1 MDAPFYNKEL
11 SWLSFNERVL
21 QEAADPNVPLIER
34 IRFLGIYSS
43 NLDEFFRVRAANI
56 YRQSLLEAA
65 NVETEQ
71 LEDMKW
77 SVLFNKISDKVNQLT
92 SQFQEYAV
100 ACFSELEKH
109 NIDLIFNDEKS
120 KKFAK
125 KLSSKQRIW
134 LKTFFDHQVI
144 RHVTPIII
152 SNKTQLA
159 ECLDDDGIYLL
170 VALNKADI
178 TQYALVEIPRDE
190 LDRFVILPKDG
201 HEETQRI
208 VMLDDILHY
217 FLDDIF
223 SGIFDYDHIDA
234 YSIKLTR
241 DAKYNLDDEIDQ
253 SLLDKMSKGL
263 KQRLKATPVRLG
275 YDRHMP
281 NYMLKFVRKELRIKN
296 ADNLVAGVRYRHFKD
311 FTGFPNLGDASL
323 EKSDLVALEAAPVK
337 VNNSMFDAI
346 KQRDILV
353 YYPYYKFRHFTEF
366 VRQASYDPLVK
377 QIKINI
383 YRVAKKSEIIHSL
396 VEAVKNGKQVT
407 VVVELKARFDEEA
420 NIEWARVM
428 KDAGI
433 NVEFGIE
440 SLKIH
445 SKLCLI
451 TREEDGKIVRYAHIG
466 TGNFHE
472 KNARIYTDFSLFTNH
487 REIAQEVENVF
498 SFISH
503 SYKRFR
509 FNHLIVSPLTSRR
522 RLYQLIDNEIDNA
535 NKGLVAGIDL
545 KINNLVD
552 KGLINR
558 LYQASNAGVNIRILV
573 RGMCTL
579 VPGIKG
585 FSDNIRV
592 VSIVDQFLEHPR
604 IMVFYNQGDKQV
616 LITSADWMER
626 NIDERVEVACPI
638 YDPSLKQRIL
648 DILELHFKDNVK
660 ARVIDEQQQNRYVD
674 NMSGE
679 AVRSQM
685 AIYDYLKNKE
695 DDALKQLLVQQYR
708 NE

>member
-43 NLDEFFRVRAANI
+43 NLDEFFRVRVANI
-56 YRQSLLEAA
+56 YRQALLEAE

-71 LEDMKW
+71 LENMKW
-77 SVLFNKISDKVNQLT
+77 SVLFNKITDKVNTLT
-92 SQFQEYAV
+92 SQFQNYAN
-100 ACFSELEKH
+100 AAFSELKKH

-120 KKFAK
+120 KAFSK
-125 KLSSKQRIW
+125 KLSSKQRVW
-134 LKTFFDHQVI
+134 LKTFFEHQVV

-152 SNKTQLA
+152 SQKTQLA
-159 ECLDDDGIYLL
+159 ECLDDDGIYSL
-170 VALNKADI
+170 VALNKTEE

-190 LDRFVILPKDG
+190 VKRFIILPKDD
-201 HEETQRI
+201 EDQAQRI
-208 VMLDDILHY
+208 VMLDDIIHY

-241 DAKYNLDDEIDQ
+241 DAQYNLNDEIDQ

-263 KQRLKATPVRLG
+263 KQRLKADPVRLG
-275 YDRHMP
+275 YDRNMP
-281 NYMLKFVRKELRIKN
+281 SYMLKFLRKELRVKKN
-296 ADNLVAGVRYRHFKD
+296 DNLVAGVRYRHFKD
-311 FTGFPNLGDASL
+311 FTGFPNLGDSSL
-323 EKSDLVALEAAPVK
+323 EKTDLIALESANIK
-337 VNNSMFDAI
+337 VSNSIFDAI
-346 KQRDILV
+346 KKQDILV

-396 VEAVKNGKQVT
+396 MEAVKNGKQVT
-407 VVVELKARFDEEA
+407 AIVELKARFDEVA
-420 NIEWARVM
+420 NIEWAHIM

-433 NVEFGIE
+433 AVEFGIE

-451 TREEDGKIVRYAHIG
+451 TRQEDDKLVKYAHIG

-472 KNARIYTDFSLFTNH
+472 KNARIYTDFSLFTCH
-487 REIAQEVENVF
+487 KEISQEVENVF

-522 RLYQLIDNEIDNA
+522 RLYQLIDNEIDSA
-535 NKGLVAGIDL
+535 NNNKPAGIDL

-558 LYQASNAGVNIRILV
+558 LYQASNAGVKIRILV

-579 VPGIKG
+579 VPGVEG
-585 FSDNIRV
+585 FSENISV
-592 VSIVDQFLEHPR
+592 ISIVDQFLEHPR
-604 IMVFYNQGDKQV
+604 VMVFHNQGHKQV

-626 NIDERVEVACPI
+626 NIDQRVEVACPI
-638 YDPSLKQRIL
+638 YDEELKQRII
-648 DILELHFKDNVK
+648 DILELHFKDDVK
-660 ARVIDEQQQNRYVD
+660 ARIIDTEQQNKYV
-674 NMSGE
+674 SSRRKV
-679 AVRSQM
+679 ATRSQL
-685 AIYDYLKNKE
+685 AIYDYLVEQEQHNVTQLMTIAKN
-695 DDALKQLLVQQYR
+695 

>member
-43 NLDEFFRVRAANI
+43 NLDEFFRVRVANI
-56 YRQSLLEAA
+56 YRQALLEAE

-71 LEDMKW
+71 LENMKW
-77 SVLFNKISDKVNQLT
+77 SVLFNKITDKVNTLT
-92 SQFQEYAV
+92 SQFQNYAN
-100 ACFSELEKH
+100 AAFSELKKH

-120 KKFAK
+120 KAFSK
-125 KLSSKQRIW
+125 KLSSKQRVW
-134 LKTFFDHQVI
+134 LKTFFEHQVV

-152 SNKTQLA
+152 SQKTQLA

-170 VALNKADI
+170 VALNKAEE

-190 LDRFVILPKDG
+190 VKRFIILPKDD
-201 HEETQRI
+201 EDQAQRI
-208 VMLDDILHY
+208 VMLDDIIHY

-241 DAKYNLDDEIDQ
+241 DAQYNLNDEIDQ

-263 KQRLKATPVRLG
+263 KQRLKADPVRLG
-275 YDRHMP
+275 YDRNMP
-281 NYMLKFVRKELRIKN
+281 SYMLKFLRKELRVKKN
-296 ADNLVAGVRYRHFKD
+296 DNLVAGVRYRHFKD
-311 FTGFPNLGDASL
+311 FTGFPNLGDSSL
-323 EKSDLVALEAAPVK
+323 EKTDLIALESANVK
-337 VNNSMFDAI
+337 VSNSIFDAI
-346 KQRDILV
+346 KKQDILV

-396 VEAVKNGKQVT
+396 MEAVKNGKQVT
-407 VVVELKARFDEEA
+407 VVVELKARFDEVA
-420 NIEWARVM
+420 NIEWAHIM

-433 NVEFGIE
+433 AVEFGIE

-451 TREEDGKIVRYAHIG
+451 TRQEDDKLVKYAHIG

-472 KNARIYTDFSLFTNH
+472 KNARIYTDFSLFTCH
-487 REIAQEVENVF
+487 KEISQEVENVF

-522 RLYQLIDNEIDNA
+522 RLYQLIDNEIDSA
-535 NKGLVAGIDL
+535 NNNKPAGIDL

-558 LYQASNAGVNIRILV
+558 LYQASNAGVKIRILV

-579 VPGIKG
+579 VPGVEG
-585 FSDNIRV
+585 FSENISV
-592 VSIVDQFLEHPR
+592 ISIVDQFLEHPR
-604 IMVFYNQGDKQV
+604 VMVFHNQGHKQV

-626 NIDERVEVACPI
+626 NIDQRVEVACPI
-638 YDPSLKQRIL
+638 YDEELKQRII
-648 DILELHFKDNVK
+648 DILELHFKDDVK
-660 ARVIDEQQQNRYVD
+660 ARIIDTEQQNKYV
-674 NMSGE
+674 SSRRKV
-679 AVRSQM
+679 ATRSQL
-685 AIYDYLKNKE
+685 AIYDYLVEQEQHNVTQLMTIAKN
-695 DDALKQLLVQQYR
+695 

>member
-1 MDAPFYNKEL
+1 MDTPYYNKEL

-71 LEDMKW
+71 LENMKW
-77 SVLFNKISDKVNQLT
+77 SVLFNKISDKVNLLT
-92 SQFQEYAV
+92 QQFQSYAN
-100 ACFSELEKH
+100 AAFDELAKH
-109 NIDLIFNDEKS
+109 NIDLIFNTEQS
-120 KKFAK
+120 QNFAK

-134 LKTFFDHQVI
+134 LKTFFEHQVI

-170 VALNKADI
+170 VALNKDEN

-190 LDRFVILPKDG
+190 IKRFIILPKDNID
-201 HEETQRI
+201 EVQRI

-223 SGIFDYDHIDA
+223 SGIFDYDQIEA

-241 DAKYNLDDEIDQ
+241 DAEYNLNDEIDQ

-263 KQRLKATPVRLG
+263 KQRLKADPVRLG

-281 NYMLKFVRKELRIKN
+281 AYMLKFLRKELKIKK

-311 FTGFPNLGDASL
+311 FTGFPNLGEHSL
-323 EKSDLVALEAAPVK
+323 EKTDLVALEAANIK
-337 VNNSMFDAI
+337 LANSIFDAI
-346 KQRDILV
+346 KQEDILV

-366 VRQASYDPLVK
+366 VRQASYDPAVK

-396 VEAVKNGKQVT
+396 IEAVKNGKQVT

-420 NIEWARVM
+420 NIEWSKLM

-433 NVEFGIE
+433 KVEFGIE

-451 TREEDGKIVRYAHIG
+451 SREEHGNLVNYAHIG

-472 KNARIYTDFSLFTNH
+472 KNARIYTDFSLFTCH
-487 REIAQEVENVF
+487 KEITQEVENVF
-498 SFISH
+498 SFIAH

-522 RLYQLIDNEIDNA
+522 RLYQLIDNEIENA
-535 NKGLVAGIDL
+535 NQGKISGIDL
-545 KINNLVD
+545 KLNNLVD

-558 LYQASNAGVNIRILV
+558 LYQASNAGVKIRLLI

-579 VPGIKG
+579 VPGVKG
-585 FSDNIRV
+585 FSENITAI
-592 VSIVDQFLEHPR
+592 SIVDQFLEHPR
-604 IMVFYNQGDKQV
+604 VMVFYNQGDKQV

-626 NIDERVEVACPI
+626 NIDQRVEVACPI
-638 YDPSLKQRIL
+638 YAPHLKQRIL
-648 DILELHFKDNVK
+648 DILEFHFKDNVK
-660 ARVIDEQQQNRYVD
+660 ARIIDRRQKNHYVK
-674 NMSGE
+674 NTTGQ
-679 AVRSQM
+679 AVRSQL
-685 AIYDYLKNKE
+685 AIYDYLRDVE
-695 DDALKQLLVQQYR
+695 DKSLKHLLAKQLTH
-708 NE
+708 E